1 MVATRATTIEPG
13 QGMQIHL
20 SKPGGQK
27 EGPFTVDQINH
38 DLAAG
43 RYNESDYWAWYQ
55 GLESWIPLHAVP
67 GVKAIAAPA
76 AEITRR
82 GDEEQYSIATQF
94 MAAPE
99 SSETATAVDVAEQ
112 ELEAEPDQSLQ

>member
-1 MVATRATTIEPG
+1 MVATKATTIEPG

-43 RYNESDYWAWYQ
+43 RLVHWGDVDGPDAALWALYPSRRLLNARVSAFLNHLREAFPK
-55 GLESWIPLHAVP
+55 GTPDEL
-67 GVKAIAAPA
+67 AAF
-76 AEITRR
+76 IR
-82 GDEEQYSIATQF
+82 I
-94 MAAPE
+94 
-99 SSETATAVDVAEQ
+99 
-112 ELEAEPDQSLQ
+112 